1 MNRNDLNHQT
11 AVNWIEDEFVQFQ
24 LSIGQRNAGW
34 AVRSVVHLS
43 VLLGAISRE
52 EYREFE
58 NRISQMYA
66 EFNGSERSKAS

>member
-1 MNRNDLNHQT
+1 MNRNELNHQT

-24 LSIGQRNAGW
+24 LNIGQRNAGW
-34 AVRSVVHLS
+34 AVRSVVNLS

-58 NRISQMYA
+58 SRISQMYA